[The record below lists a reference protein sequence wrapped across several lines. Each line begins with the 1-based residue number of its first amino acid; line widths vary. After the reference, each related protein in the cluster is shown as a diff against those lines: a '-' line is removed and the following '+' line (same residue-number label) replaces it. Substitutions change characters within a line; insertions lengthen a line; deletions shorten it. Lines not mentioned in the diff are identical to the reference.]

1 MGLNPGVFA
10 KPVVIVMPRCF
21 KVHAADNVATM
32 LDDAGAGPCQLLGE
46 SAGQSSIASLEPI
59 KLGHKIALCDIRG
72 GQRIVKFG
80 VAIGHATGD
89 VRAGQW
95 VHLHNL
101 ASDFD
106 QRSQT
111 LDLHTGGATDTKYE

>member
-1 MGLNPGVFA
+1 
-10 KPVVIVMPRCF
+10 MPMQRCF

-32 LDDAGAGPCQLLGE
+32 LDDAGAGNVSILG
-46 SAGQSSIASLEPI
+46 SLDSSQTIALLEPI
-59 KLGHKIALCDIRG
+59 KLGHKIALSDLRP
-72 GQRIVKFG
+72 GQAVVKFG
-80 VAIGHATGD
+80 VSIGHATCP